1 MPEGSSPAPAAALAG
16 WLASPL
22 DPQRL
27 AGLVAAARLAPV
39 PASTIDRLPAAC
51 FTTLAQAEVRF
62 AGLKPQVRRA
72 LLVFSLGNLLALDP
86 SPEER
91 REHDAMPF
99 SVRASATEVLIEV
112 SAVNDRRGSF
122 GQPGYHQWAAGVEAT
137 AVVIDCGRLDQV
149 NSVLIAWM
157 LQIVQ
162 SARPVPV
169 KVLRAKPQVATQL
182 RQLRLDH
189 LMQIL

>member
-1 MPEGSSPAPAAALAG
+1 M
-16 WLASPL
+16 
-22 DPQRL
+22 
-27 AGLVAAARLAPV
+27 AAARVAPV

-51 FTTLAQAEVRF
+51 FTALTQADVRF

-72 LLVFSLGNLLALDP
+72 LLVFGLGTRLGLEA

-91 REHDAMPF
+91 RDLDAMPF
-99 SVRASATEVLIEV
+99 SVHASATEVIVEV
-112 SAVNDRRGSF
+112 SAVHDRRGSF
-122 GQPGYHQWAAGVEAT
+122 GQPSYHQWAAGVEAA
-137 AVVIDCGRLDQV
+137 AVVIDCGRLEQI

-189 LMQIL
+189 LMQIA